1 MARGGL
7 EGPQAVERRQS
18 RRHGSPQFM
27 SLSHVKPDNMSFVE
41 NPESPDIGGE
51 SLALGGLHVHLF
63 TPIDDK
69 SS

>member
-1 MARGGL
+1 
-7 EGPQAVERRQS
+7 
-18 RRHGSPQFM
+18 M

-41 NPESPDIGGE
+41 NPESPDIGVK